1 MADKK
6 YVQKTIQIPN
16 GSRYSREEKIAIAN
30 EILVYIRERSLASR
44 DKDEKKFPEYSPE
57 YMNSL
62 NFKNVKSGKTPNLT
76 LSGDMLAAL
85 DIIAVNGSKV
95 TIGYNESDPE
105 ADRAEGNIRGT
116 YGQSRGS
123 SAKARN
129 FLGIKP
135 EVLKAIVQKNF
146 PLSDDKKR
154 EKSTKVNI
162 ESLEEAGLLDEDL
175 LDQE

>member
-30 EILVYIRERSLASR
+30 EILIYIRERSLKGK
-44 DKDEKKFPEYSPE
+44 DKDESDFPTYSKE

-62 NFKNVKSGKTPNLT
+62 DFKNVKTGKKPNLT
-76 LSGDMLAAL
+76 LSGDMLAAM
-85 DIIAVNGSKV
+85 DIIAVEGSKV
-95 TIGYNESDPE
+95 TIGYNEGDPE

-123 SAKARN
+123 KDKARN
-129 FLGIKP
+129 FLGIRP
-135 EVLKAIVQKNF
+135 DILKALVDKNF
-146 PLSDDKKR
+146 PLSNEKKR
-154 EKSTKVNI
+154 EKNTKTNI
-162 ESLEEAGLLDEDL
+162 ESMDEAGLLDEDL
-175 LDQE
+175 LEE